1 MSIPITITGRLGR
14 IDDLSFTTTGT
25 ARLGLAVA
33 TSKRIRDKDTGKWSD
48 GPTTWINVTAWR
60 DLAEAVTEANLD
72 KGTEVIVSGEL
83 AERTW
88 TGKDGQERRSMDL
101 TARSIAPVI
110 SSRQQVRVTRGVT
123 RTTTAENDEWGT
135 W

>member
-1 MSIPITITGRLGR
+1 MSVPISITGRVGR
-14 IDDLSFTTTGT
+14 IDDLTFTATGT

-33 TSKRIRDKDTGKWSD
+33 TSKRVRDKDTGEWSD

-60 DLAEAVTEANLD
+60 DLAESVIEAGLD
-72 KGTEVIVSGEL
+72 KGTEVIVTGEL

-88 TGKDGQERRSMDL
+88 TGKDGQERRSMEL
-101 TARSIAPVI
+101 LAKAIAPVI

-123 RTTTAENDEWGT
+123 RSTSSDDEWSSL
-135 W
+135 

>member
-1 MSIPITITGRLGR
+1 MSVPISITGRVGR
-14 IDDLSFTTTGT
+14 IDDLTFTATGT

-33 TSKRIRDKDTGKWSD
+33 TSKRVRDKDTGEWSD

-60 DLAEAVTEANLD
+60 DLAESVIEAGLD
-72 KGTEVIVSGEL
+72 KGTEVIVTGEL

-88 TGKDGQERRSMDL
+88 TGKDGQERRSMEL
-101 TARSIAPVI
+101 LAKAIAPVI

-123 RTTTAENDEWGT
+123 RSTSSDDEWISL
-135 W
+135 